1 MAQTLTMLLVRK
13 LLPLVLL
20 QAGLGL
26 AGSLSRSWVIGGKE
40 AVPHSR
46 PFMASIQMNG
56 EHICGGFLV
65 RRKWV
70 MTAAHCL
77 ISKQQPFLIV
87 LGAHSLKTPE
97 ASRQTFGIQQSV
109 AHPLYDAGTV
119 RNDIRLLKL
128 NGSVIFNRDVRRI
141 RLPRMNTDPHPG
153 VRCQV
158 TGWGDI
164 SNFGT
169 IPTKLMET
177 NVTIVDRKACNAS
190 WAGNVFNGM
199 LCAANTS
206 PALRG
211 FCSGDS
217 GGPLLCGSRVQGIVS
232 FNGKRCGD
240 RRYPDIYTRISKYIL
255 WVRYIL
261 KMY

>member
-1 MAQTLTMLLVRK
+1 RLIRPLTC
-13 LLPLVLL
+13 P
-20 QAGLGL
+20 
-26 AGSLSRSWVIGGKE
+26 SLSERQPRCCAPLPCRWQRLRWRRPARPRSQPVKLRTRTKC
-40 AVPHSR
+40 PSR
-46 PFMASIQMNG
+46 TSI
-56 EHICGGFLV
+56 
-65 RRKWV
+65 
-70 MTAAHCL
+70 
-77 ISKQQPFLIV
+77 SQQPFLIV